1 MLPLDE
7 TLRLKALRTHVR
19 RPTGPE
25 PLFTDIVA
33 LSALLFNVPIS
44 ALVLVE
50 ADEVVYQA
58 TYGPVDLID
67 QSRVK
72 AGYLLSIQQQ
82 ALVVADLAQV
92 GVSATAAK
100 ASSAKELRFYAGVPL
115 ALAGHD
121 CLGVLCVLDQ
131 LPRLFSGPEQR
142 LLEHLSHLAGRFLAL
157 RRHCLTSWTEAAD
170 YWRIMQ
176 EELRQEVRVLL
187 ALVRLRQE
195 SEGTT
200 GAESS
205 SLLEVVDQRLSALSW
220 RLADYYPSL

>member
-7 TLRLKALRTHVR
+7 TQRLKALRTHVR

-33 LSALLFNVPIS
+33 LSALLFNMPIS

-58 TYGPVDLID
+58 TYGPADLID
-67 QSRVK
+67 QPRVE
-72 AGYLLSIQQQ
+72 AGYLLSIQRQ

-92 GVSATAAK
+92 GVPATAAQ
-100 ASSAKELRFYAGVPL
+100 ELRFYAGVPL
-115 ALAGHD
+115 ELTGHD

-195 SEGTT
+195 SEGTA

-205 SLLEVVDQRLSALSW
+205 FLLEVVDQHLSALSW